1 MTISRFT
8 MWSKISLVCILLGTL
23 AIGTAVCASDSIS
36 IYLGGELLSFSEV
49 PPEVVDGR
57 TFVPLRFI
65 SDKLGFY
72 EVDYNSDLSLVT
84 VSEIYQVY
92 FDLTTGNGEVGY
104 NKLFTHT
111 VGTSTVEMVNGT
123 VIDIE
128 AKSYIKDSRAMVSL
142 RLFSEAMHF
151 GVQWSGEDNAVYL
164 TKPVPVSTTLRI
176 GLADDLNQDDIV
188 LFDEPIVINADAA
201 SVILT
206 AAENLRG
213 FSISSV
219 EQVEGDEFLFTQTA
233 TLYSI
238 AQLPAGESLNV
249 ILNIPDGA
257 PRAKVSY
264 TNDDGRDEAY
274 LISWNGKTGD
284 LMLLA
289 TDYTVITSLHI
300 RAEDDP
306 ANESVIVNG
315 EPVII
320 HEEGT
325 MLLFAAN
332 ETLHNFKISHVTILD
347 EFFGPDTLLPG
358 DAEYQTDELLKGTG
372 IWVQCDI
379 SKGIP
384 DLMVSYSVSEDEKE
398 AYLLA
403 WSDRTGQVILM
414 RLDAF
419 NVFMFYED

>member
-1 MTISRFT
+1 
-8 MWSKISLVCILLGTL
+8 
-23 AIGTAVCASDSIS
+23 
-36 IYLGGELLSFSEV
+36 
-49 PPEVVDGR
+49 
-57 TFVPLRFI
+57 
-65 SDKLGFY
+65 
-72 EVDYNSDLSLVT
+72 
-84 VSEIYQVY
+84 
-92 FDLTTGNGEVGY
+92 
-104 NKLFTHT
+104 
-111 VGTSTVEMVNGT
+111 
-123 VIDIE
+123 
-128 AKSYIKDSRAMVSL
+128 L